1 VNHDTLTALIGAGS
15 ALLGGVAKA
24 LWDWLRNRSATTATV
39 QTARI
44 EDAAEMR
51 RELWAEVDKL
61 RERVDGM
68 QIELDTARRDYL
80 ELLAEHTTLRAEH
93 RGLKHEHDALLIRY
107 ADLERRLNN
116 I

>member
-1 VNHDTLTALIGAGS
+1 VSHDTVTALIGATA
-15 ALLGGVAKA
+15 ALAGGFAKG
-24 LWDWLRNRSATTATV
+24 LWDWARNRSSSTATV

-51 RELWAEVDKL
+51 RELWAEVEKL
-61 RERVDGM
+61 RDRVDLM

-80 ELLAEHTTLRAEH
+80 GLLAEHTSLKAEH
-93 RGLKHEHDALLIRY
+93 KTLKHEHDTLLIRY